1 MSAGLSWGPF
11 QGHLSRLGMPLMGCA
26 LQSCC
31 HEQEGL
37 SSNLR
42 AQSVEVAPL
51 KAVTGV
57 CIKPALFYY
66 SHFVFLPVT
75 NLIMLRSVNLG
86 WHKSVL
92 LKYFT

>member
-1 MSAGLSWGPF
+1 M
-11 QGHLSRLGMPLMGCA
+11 
-26 LQSCC
+26 
-31 HEQEGL
+31 EE
-37 SSNLR
+37 
-42 AQSVEVAPL
+42 APL

-57 CIKPALFYY
+57 CIKPSLFYY

-92 LKYFT
+92 LKYFTLSSSKLSPSVRIMLSIN